1 MSRRVVNFNGLAS
14 VSSVWGY
21 MVCNDKRWYEK
32 HAQFLQASGMEE
44 LSVLVSVPVPVPVA
58 VAVAVAVENVRAS
71 KANYVA
77 QTHLMSLVQS
87 RRSDSSRVKLSLLE
101 FRASLSWV
109 QLRFYE
115 FSWIE
120 FFFLCCLFKHNRT
133 TNFYLIFTI
142 YLTTDTVETSY
153 RWSKLQ

>member
-44 LSVLVSVPVPVPVA
+44 VSVLVSVSGPVPVA

-77 QTHLMSLVQS
+77 QTHLMSWVQS
-87 RRSDSSRVKLSLLE
+87 RRLESSQVE
-101 FRASLSWV
+101 FAWVEKSLSWV

-120 FFFLCCLFKHNRT
+120 LFFFAV
-133 TNFYLIFTI
+133 YLNTIVQQIFI
-142 YLTTDTVETSY
+142 QFL
-153 RWSKLQ
+153 RFI

>member
-32 HAQFLQASGMEE
+32 HAQFLQGIGHGGSLRLSLCPSPSPSCGRSRERARLKGKLRCADAFNE
-44 LSVLVSVPVPVPVA
+44 LSSVEA
-58 VAVAVAVENVRAS
+58 RRLESSQVEFAW
-71 KANYVA
+71 
-77 QTHLMSLVQS
+77 VQ
-87 RRSDSSRVKLSLLE
+87 
-101 FRASLSWV
+101 SLSWV

-120 FFFLCCLFKHNRT
+120 FFFF
-133 TNFYLIFTI
+133 FAVYLNTIVQQIFI
-142 YLTTDTVETSY
+142 
-153 RWSKLQ
+153 